1 MSNNSVEFIVNKIK
15 SDHQFWSD
23 YSNEGYN
30 YGCLK
35 RDVIKDVHEYIKNEI
50 NLFKKKHGTKFV
62 KLTQNKFFEQKTDKD
77 LAKIMEFELKKK
89 VEDFIKSKFN
99 DSKISVCLEYNCK
112 ELVERQ
118 IELIQENDVIEK
130 IKNNLEQ
137 YSLKLFDEKLQ
148 DNLN

>member
-15 SDHQFWSD
+15 KSDDKFWSN

-30 YGCLK
+30 YGSLK
-35 RDVIKDVHEYIKNEI
+35 RAVIKDVHEYIKNEI

-89 VEDFIKSKFN
+89 SRRF
-99 DSKISVCLEYNCK
+99 Y
-112 ELVERQ
+112 
-118 IELIQENDVIEK
+118 
-130 IKNNLEQ
+130 
-137 YSLKLFDEKLQ
+137 
-148 DNLN
+148 